1 MEGHLLMS
9 RKELNRK
16 SILELVL
23 AKQLTLMEASV
34 RMNLGYRQALR
45 VYQRFVAEGDM
56 GLMHRGRGTPSNGPI
71 RLVSGR
77 RCSGATVNATKST
90 DWGPPWPPGNC
101 SGTV

>member
-34 RMNLGYRQALR
+34 RMNLCYRQALR
-45 VYQRFVAEGDM
+45 VYR
-56 GLMHRGRGTPSNGPI
+56 
-71 RLVSGR
+71 VS
-77 RCSGATVNATKST
+77 
-90 DWGPPWPPGNC
+90 WPK
-101 SGTV
+101 VIWV